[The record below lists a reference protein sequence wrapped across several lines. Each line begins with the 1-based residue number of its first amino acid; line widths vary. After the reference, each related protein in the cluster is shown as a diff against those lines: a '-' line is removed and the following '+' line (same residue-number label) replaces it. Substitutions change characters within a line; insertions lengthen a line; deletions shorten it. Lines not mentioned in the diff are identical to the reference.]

1 MTELLHVLFLI
12 CCDVWCSLSVVL
24 KAEIKTWV
32 CFVFCF
38 LFFFSSV
45 SLSVTPPTHSCV
57 WEEEV
62 RKGRGAWWKHSVD
75 PDPERR
81 DDKQQQ
87 QQQLSAW
94 MRLLQPSPTFISLY
108 LNRLDVFRLCFYF
121 FAFTPKSCGELSGG
135 VWGFQPDCL
144 HCNRAPLCFCC
155 WRRRG
160 KNKATESLCGG
171 NHGDPG
177 QHWAVSSLG
186 QEPQRAVRGRRNRL
200 CAQHHSKWSISWGV
214 NDRSGVWL

>member
-24 KAEIKTWV
+24 KAEIKTGV
-32 CFVFCF
+32 CFVFCV
-38 LFFFSSV
+38 LFFSSV

-160 KNKATESLCGG
+160 KTTR
-171 NHGDPG
+171 
-177 QHWAVSSLG
+177 
-186 QEPQRAVRGRRNRL
+186 PQRVCVEEIMEILDSSEPFLHWDRNLSELSEAGEIDCVLSTTVSDRL
-200 CAQHHSKWSISWGV
+200 AGV
-214 NDRSGVWL
+214 